1 VDGRLIQMSRRSAA
15 LMAGAALL
23 VAACSL
29 DGGGSPAPASAGSS
43 AAASTAP
50 SAQAS
55 SEPSVAASSA
65 PSEAAGGAGITVAT
79 DPTLGAI
86 LVGEGGKTL
95 YVFTRDTGGAS
106 VCNGECATNWPPLL
120 AEGGAAPTAGE
131 GVTGTLGTIT
141 RDDGG
146 TQVTY
151 DGKPLYYFIGD
162 TAAGQAN
169 GQGLQD
175 VWFVATP
182 TGSTSS
188 STSGEASKNP
198 NGGRYGT
205 DY

>member
-1 VDGRLIQMSRRSAA
+1 MDGRLIPINRRSAA
-15 LMAGAALL
+15 LVAGAALL

-43 AAASTAP
+43 AAASAAP

-55 SEPSVAASSA
+55 AEPSAAASAGASG
-65 PSEAAGGAGITVAT
+65 AADALIVVSTS
-79 DPTLGAI
+79 PTLGEI

-141 RDDGG
+141 RDDGS

-151 DGKPLYYFIGD
+151 NGAPLYYFIGD
-162 TAAGQAN
+162 AAAGQVN

-182 TGSTSS
+182 SGSTST
-188 STSGEASKNP
+188 STSGGASKSP
-198 NGGRYGT
+198 GGRYGT